1 MKVVILAT
9 VLCLAIILPLNLSAR
24 CWNWDEGGDRS
35 TENCNVNTYNL
46 TNYERT
52 TLANIPALND
62 VGDNLDPRPGI
73 LGRLYGIVF
82 CFWVIC
88 FYACTIL
95 RREWIEMVA
104 LRRVYYLEFNHW
116 RERKHEL
123 HNTLL
128 KDLEDGERYSDDD
141 MSGDHEKIKKVPKK
155 EDDPLKNRDP
165 WIPHPEQR
173 ETVPNIALYSVL
185 VGGLPAAPQDE
196 INNDDVEAAVFASRR
211 QNIDWQLT
219 FAGEYL
225 DRCVPNQPGYS
236 SSIAAITIL
245 PSAPD
250 LAHAWSKWY
259 NAAAKLRRLRHVRY
273 LIRNCVHYDILDDYD
288 DHEKGD
294 DRKFELPG
302 AMREVPRNQS
312 FGQKA
317 EALMEAYTV
326 NRRPSIGQESQHAP
340 RQIYQ
345 SSAEN
350 KVYYRDVLGSSFDG
364 DVDQNNL
371 FMSFEFGPEQTAVY
385 SREFAQSAAAC
396 CPHGC
401 FEGRMRRL
409 GIDGLR
415 RLEEQ
420 AKEEVH
426 TANLLLRQ
434 AQKHAI
440 VSEADAEHASSAHK
454 RSKMREEQQIER
466 VKSYRSFHLP
476 SSAPDR
482 QMPTPAK
489 ERPVRHKS
497 KVGATN
503 RTSKEWTLVDSMVN
517 NKGNDSFF
525 DRLKKKRGDN
535 KADTGVV
542 KFSSM
547 DEYFGWSK
555 GHAHSS
561 AEVEVNHGIA
571 ASQLIDLSLVR
582 ESTYAVV
589 TFTSRQAAC
598 AARQCLADG
607 RGLDRWMTFEEIPV
621 PPLADAAP
629 FALCPCRGC
638 CRPVTIS
645 INDQQKSLRLQFS
658 HMLLACI
665 YFGYTIPLTFA
676 ASLVDPSKLDELIPG
691 YEAWVSRNV
700 WSENIFSGILPAL
713 IWTLFFAMCPVIFK
727 TIANFGSNAH
737 SVYKAEFKA
746 MQYYWWFI
754 VLTAFTGSS
763 LSNMVLQGFNAGI
776 RLGSE
781 ATQVL
786 ATTAA
791 TIPTLISAT
800 WLNWI
805 IVRMTITLPLNY
817 LVGINSFIFQALGWK
832 CCSRIQ
838 RGGGPGGP
846 VPYRTYIDSGVV
858 FLCSVALGPAAP
870 LLTAFALLYFL
881 FCWPLMR
888 RNLIFVYRPSY
899 DAGGG
904 HWPFLFEILMS
915 SLFTAVILL
924 TTMMALKKAFVPA
937 IFASLPFIPMIFFRM
952 NIHRRFLKPFLDTS
966 LYTSSSLDGWDIDI
980 PTCVERREEFRRFLV
995 DAHKAAYVP
1004 VCLASS
1010 AEVLTAEPAIVIS
1023 SENDK
1028 DLAPV
1033 VAIPKQKAKSK
1044 RPPSHSKSFEST
1056 ASNGSEFHDDTVYDA
1071 SSVSA
1076 SRGYLKPAR
1085 SIVRKSSNDNS
1096 NHSSDSILFGEVPQ
1110 APQAALHS
1118 GIKARKSVLKG
1129 STSIGPLAEPSRD
1142 TKSRAA
1148 SKGRTSRAASM
1159 PLSIEPPSKRVSVG
1173 SANSAQHMGSLRLG
1187 SQGESQYGVSLRRIA
1202 PHYQNQISVNDDGS
1216 VSSRFR
1222 APLTPQ
1228 HLNKGLISSQSF
1240 ESSDDEFDF
1249 E

>member
-1 MKVVILAT
+1 M
-9 VLCLAIILPLNLSAR
+9 AIILPLNLSAR
-24 CWNWDEGGDRS
+24 CWNWDEGGDFSAESCSRDS
-35 TENCNVNTYNL
+35 YNL

-52 TLANIPALND
+52 TLANIQALDDLND
-62 VGDNLDPRPGI
+62 NLTGSRPGI

-88 FYACTIL
+88 FYACTVL
-95 RREWIEMVA
+95 RQEWIEMVA
-104 LRRVYYLEFNHW
+104 MRRVYYLEFNHW
-116 RERKHEL
+116 RDRKHEL
-123 HNTLL
+123 NNTLL
-128 KDLEDGERYSDDD
+128 KEQEEGDEVSADD

-155 EDDPLKNRDP
+155 EDDPLKIRDP

-173 ETVPNIALYSVL
+173 ETVPNIAIYSVL

-196 INNDDVEAAVFASRR
+196 INHDDVEAAVHASHR

-236 SSIAAITIL
+236 SSVAAITIL

-250 LAHAWSKWY
+250 LANAWSRWY
-259 NAAAKLRRLRHVRY
+259 NAAAKLRRLRHVRS
-273 LIRNCVHYDILDDYD
+273 LIRNSVHYDILDDFD
-288 DHEKGD
+288 DHGSQD
-294 DRKFELPG
+294 DQKFELPG
-302 AMREVPRNQS
+302 AMHTVSQNQS

-317 EALMEAYTV
+317 QVPTEGPV
-326 NRRPSIGQESQHAP
+326 HNGNRRPSAGQESQLAP

-345 SSAEN
+345 SSVEN

-364 DVDQNNL
+364 DVDQDNL

-409 GIDGLR
+409 RIDSLR
-415 RLEEQ
+415 QLEEV

-440 VSEADAEHASSAHK
+440 VAEEAASTTSSHF
-454 RSKMREEQQIER
+454 RSKMKEEQQIER
-466 VKSYRSFHLP
+466 EQSYRSFHLP
-476 SSAPDR
+476 HPAPDR
-482 QMPTPAK
+482 HVPSPAK
-489 ERPVRHKS
+489 ERHVRTVHRS

-503 RTSKEWTLVDSMVN
+503 RVSKEWTLVDSMVN
-517 NKGNDSFF
+517 NKANDSFF
-525 DRLKKKRGDN
+525 NRLKRKRLDN

-542 KFSSM
+542 KFSTM

-555 GHAHSS
+555 GNAHS
-561 AEVEVNHGIA
+561 AEVELQGID

-629 FALCPCRGC
+629 LRLCPCRGC

-645 INDQQKSLRLQFS
+645 INDRQKSLRLQFS

-691 YEAWVSRNV
+691 YEAWVNQNV

-713 IWTLFFAMCPVIFK
+713 IWTIFFALCPTLFK

-763 LSNMVLQGFNAGI
+763 LSNMVLQGFNT
-776 RLGSE
+776 GSRIGSG

-791 TIPTLISAT
+791 TIPTLVSAT

-805 IVRMTITLPLNY
+805 IVRTTITLPLNFM
-817 LVGINSFIFQALGWK
+817 VGMNSFIFQALGWK
-832 CCSRIQ
+832 CCSRVQ

-846 VPYRTYIDSGVV
+846 VPYRVYVDSGLV
-858 FLCSVALGPAAP
+858 FLCSVALSPAAP
-870 LLTAFALLYFL
+870 LLSAFALLYFL

-915 SLFTAVILL
+915 SMFTAVILL
-924 TTMMALKKAFVPA
+924 TAMMALKQAYLPAF
-937 IFASLPFIPMIFFRM
+937 FASLPFIPMIFFRICM
-952 NIHRRFLKPFLDTS
+952 LRRFFKPFLDTS
-966 LYTSSSLDGWDIDI
+966 LYTSSSLDGWDIDV
-980 PTCVERREEFRRFLV
+980 PTSLERREEFRRFLV

-1010 AEVLTAEPAIVIS
+1010 AEVLTAEPAIVVPCD
-1023 SENDK
+1023 NDK
-1028 DLAPV
+1028 DLTPV
-1033 VAIPKQKAKSK
+1033 VTLPKQKAKSK
-1044 RPPSHSKSFEST
+1044 RPPARSKSFD
-1056 ASNGSEFHDDTVYDA
+1056 SNGGSIDSPHDNTIYSASCGYASRPNVKPAKPIIRRNSNDMSNDSRDGA
-1071 SSVSA
+1071 SSDEF
-1076 SRGYLKPAR
+1076 P
-1085 SIVRKSSNDNS
+1085 
-1096 NHSSDSILFGEVPQ
+1096 P
-1110 APQAALHS
+1110 APQAAARS
-1118 GIKARKSVLKG
+1118 SIKTRKTSLKG
-1129 STSIGPLAEPSRD
+1129 STSVLPLAESGHDAKHR
-1142 TKSRAA
+1142 RA
-1148 SKGRTSRAASM
+1148 RTSKV
-1159 PLSIEPPSKRVSVG
+1159 PLSTEHPSKRVSDG
-1173 SANSAQHMGSLRLG
+1173 SVSVNGPKQLSTLR
-1187 SQGESQYGVSLRRIA
+1187 ESQYGVSLRRIA
-1202 PHYQNQISVNDDGS
+1202 PHFKTRISVHDDGG
-1216 VSSRFR
+1216 VSTGIR
-1222 APLTPQ
+1222 APLLTQ
-1228 HLNKGLISSQSF
+1228 HLKGGLASTRSYD
-1240 ESSDDEFDF
+1240 SSDDD
-1249 E
+1249 